1 MGVFSSL
8 LPGFLPA
15 PPHGEGGAGAAD
27 VEELVRLGRTMRR
40 IRAALDDGSPPR
52 ASAAARLRLRELR
65 ALAYDAEDVV
75 GECQYEA
82 ALEPT
87 ALAVRLKRVRREVND
102 DYLGDADMVPA
113 VHGLAARAK
122 EIRARLNEIVKEY
135 EDLCMTDNDGDQQ
148 VDLAT
153 QRLQR
158 YTSSIVHEPSIHG
171 RDVDKNNVI
180 KMLLSE
186 VRPMSVLAIVDMG
199 GLGKTT
205 LAQLK
210 QKREVLELNDVQEDL
225 IEQIEG
231 KKLLLVLD
239 DVWNEHRAPWD
250 SLCSP
255 LMATKLCKII
265 VTTRSKTVARLVQ
278 TMPFYSLNCLSSAAS
293 WSLFEQITFEGQDP
307 AAYASFIQIGEGIVE
322 RCKGLPLAIKTLGGM
337 LRYESNEERWKDV
350 LESDLWDLDPQ
361 QNDIFSAL
369 ELSYSQMPVHLKRC
383 FMAIS
388 LFPKDYH
395 FQQDKLICLWKSLD
409 LLHTD
414 NVWDKDR
421 TGRLYL
427 SDLLKRSLIQCN
439 DHAYS
444 MHDLTH
450 DLACCVADEEFLR
463 FENGTP
469 VQISNDVRNISIFL
483 PWTALRAVIISSMEG
498 VGGPIEISEGL
509 FLNSKQLRTI
519 VLDGVSL
526 SIPSLP
532 DSVGNLKHLRHLVLR
547 NIGGLVLPVSIC
559 RLFNL
564 QTLDVTTS
572 GNLKPACIPN
582 GIRRLTNL
590 HKLPVIT
597 VKRGDW
603 HCNLRDLKDLQ
614 NLSGKLCLKGLDN
627 VTSADEAEEA
637 NLCSKQHL
645 QALNLAFPDGDWQYC
660 EHGQEPVPN
669 TASHQE
675 ILESLRPNSGLIE
688 LSIEVCRTCRY
699 PSWLGDT
706 SFSKITMIKLEYCEF
721 ECMPPLGQLSSLKYL
736 MIAEMSRIGRIG
748 PEFCSLNPR
757 TRGFKSLVTLEFD
770 WMPRWLQWS
779 GVGDGAFTCL
789 HTLSIQHASELRSLP
804 CELSS
809 SLAQLKL
816 RYCKGLVRIPY
827 LPSLIKLDL
836 RQCNCLT
843 EFPAFP
849 MLERLDIGQ
858 CTSLV
863 RLPDLP
869 LLKVLIL
876 RDCPNLTTAVHFP
889 SLCIIHVKG
898 AFRDELLYHLMNCNP
913 SLENIL
919 IVSESIVRLSVEPQ
933 NLPSLLT
940 LRLSC
945 PNLQCFDGLD
955 GLTYLTEL
963 KIYGCPKFSVPNL
976 LPGQM

>member
-1 MGVFSSL
+1 MPSRGTDCR
-8 LPGFLPA
+8 A
-15 PPHGEGGAGAAD
+15 
-27 VEELVRLGRTMRR
+27 RR
-40 IRAALDDGSPPR
+40 HSRCGSPSPATVLHADRLSVQIASTCWPR
-52 ASAAARLRLRELR
+52 PFHTVDRPHRPSSSPPTSTSPR
-65 ALAYDAEDVV
+65 
-75 GECQYEA
+75 GQY
-82 ALEPT
+82 
-87 ALAVRLKRVRREVND
+87 VKD
-102 DYLGDADMVPA
+102 DYLTDADMVP
-113 VHGLAARAK
+113 VVRDLAARAK

-135 EDLCMTDNDGDQQ
+135 EDFCMTDYDGDQQ
-148 VDLAT
+148 VNLAT
-153 QRLQR
+153 QRSQR

-171 RDVDKNNVI
+171 REVDKNNVT

-186 VRPMSVLAIVDMG
+186 VRPMSVLAIVGMG

-205 LAQLK
+205 LAQLVFNDQSVRQSFDKLSWICVSEQFDVKKITRNIISSLRK
-210 QKREVLELNDVQEDL
+210 QKQKALELNDLQKDL

-239 DVWNEHRAPWD
+239 DVWNEHSAPWD

-255 LMATKLCKII
+255 LMATKLCRII
-265 VTTRSKTVARLVQ
+265 VTTRSRTVARLVQ

-293 WSLFEQITFEGQDP
+293 WSLFEQITFEGQAP
-307 AAYASFIQIGEGIVE
+307 SAYSSFIQIGEGIVE

-337 LRYESNEERWKDV
+337 LRYETNEERWKDV

-361 QNDIFSAL
+361 QNDIFPAL
-369 ELSYSQMPVHLKRC
+369 ELSYSHMPVHLKRC
-383 FMAIS
+383 FMALS

-395 FQQDKLICLWKSLD
+395 FHQDKLICLWKSLD

-439 DHAYS
+439 DHVYS

-463 FENGTP
+463 FENGKP
-469 VQISNDVRNISIFL
+469 VQLSKDVRNISIFL
-483 PWTALRAVIISSMEG
+483 PWSGAISKLEHFHGSSALRAVILSSMEG

-532 DSVGNLKHLRHLVLR
+532 DSVGNLKHLRHLVIR
-547 NIGGLVLPVSIC
+547 DIGGLVLPVSIC
-559 RLFNL
+559 WLFNL
-564 QTLDVTTS
+564 QTLDVTSS

-590 HKLPVIT
+590 HTLPVIT

-627 VTSADEAEEA
+627 VNSVDEAEEA

-645 QALNLAFPDGDWQYC
+645 QALNLTFPDGDWQYC

-669 TASHQE
+669 TASHEE
-675 ILESLRPNSGLIE
+675 ILERLRPNSGLIE
-688 LSIEVCRTCRY
+688 LSIEVCRSCRY

-706 SFSKITMIKLEYCEF
+706 SFSKITMVNLEYCEF

-736 MIAEMSRIGRIG
+736 MIAEMSRIRRIG

-757 TRGFKSLVTLEFD
+757 TKGFKSLVTLEFD
-770 WMPRWLQWS
+770 WMPRC
-779 GVGDGAFTCL
+779 AF
-789 HTLSIQHASELRSLP
+789 
-804 CELSS
+804 
-809 SLAQLKL
+809 
-816 RYCKGLVRIPY
+816 
-827 LPSLIKLDL
+827 
-836 RQCNCLT
+836 
-843 EFPAFP
+843 
-849 MLERLDIGQ
+849 
-858 CTSLV
+858 
-863 RLPDLP
+863 
-869 LLKVLIL
+869 
-876 RDCPNLTTAVHFP
+876 
-889 SLCIIHVKG
+889 
-898 AFRDELLYHLMNCNP
+898 
-913 SLENIL
+913 
-919 IVSESIVRLSVEPQ
+919 
-933 NLPSLLT
+933 
-940 LRLSC
+940 
-945 PNLQCFDGLD
+945 
-955 GLTYLTEL
+955 
-963 KIYGCPKFSVPNL
+963 
-976 LPGQM
+976 